1 MQVLGIEP
9 RFSERTA
16 SVPDCCAFF
25 PALQLKILM
34 QKVDET
40 VIGGD
45 NQ

>member
-9 RFSERTA
+9 RSSERTA

-25 PALQLKILM
+25 PALHLKILM
-34 QKVDET
+34 EVVDDT